1 MTFIKCFA
9 LIYDV
14 NWYRLV
20 TNLFF
25 LILKKYLLL
34 LKRIKSLNKVLE
46 IKI

>member
-1 MTFIKCFA
+1 MIFIKCFA

-20 TNLFF
+20 TNCFF
-25 LILKKYLLL
+25 ILKKYLLL
-34 LKRIKSLNKVLE
+34 LKRIKNLNKVLE